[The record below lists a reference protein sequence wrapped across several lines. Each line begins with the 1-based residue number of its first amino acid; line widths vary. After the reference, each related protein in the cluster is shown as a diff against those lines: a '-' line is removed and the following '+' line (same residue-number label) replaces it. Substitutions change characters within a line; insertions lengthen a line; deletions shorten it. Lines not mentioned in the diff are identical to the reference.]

1 MRTVLPNGL
10 PRLLTAA
17 RWSRYFP
24 SMRGMSGRRRSLTSG
39 VGLCVGVAALAGCAQ
54 PAEPPSGT
62 GPVTYRYTCCESADL
77 DPMLLPGDVL
87 VLRWIVET
95 VPPTRTYPET
105 AVTLSASLSGSF
117 TDAAQLKG
125 SVGAVVPSHE
135 VAAAPLQTTTRA
147 GGGPSE
153 LAGRAPGPACEE
165 SSKEAQL
172 ATVNLARRCFGCSI
186 SSAIATA
193 KSSALMCSPAGE
205 SSAVL

>member
-77 DPMLLPGDVL
+77 DPVLHPGDVL
-87 VLRWIVET
+87 VLHWIVEA

-147 GGGPSE
+147 GGAPVSTIAIPADATPGMYALTTSVE
-153 LAGRAPGPACEE
+153 SGGGRGVGQHIVRV
-165 SSKEAQL
+165 EA
-172 ATVNLARRCFGCSI
+172 R
-186 SSAIATA
+186 TA
-193 KSSALMCSPAGE
+193 S
-205 SSAVL
+205 